1 MQKEKVI
8 LILSGKGENDAIN
21 AVCRQK
27 ESAFHLAGKHTY
39 FIDFSEPDYVQHI
52 QNALLNFEIEFAFS
66 YLGIGSDLSWK
77 LEDSEQVVNLWDY
90 HNIPFIKLQSDLPSY
105 FIKRHGG
112 VPSTSINIYASPEL
126 AQVQSWYYRDQT
138 TPYVINPPIIFD
150 QQPVEKI
157 DFSNRINGT
166 LVFLKIGNDPNQ
178 LINMWERN
186 LPSSISQD
194 LLALSQD
201 LLPTVLR
208 CEPIN
213 IFSIIINHLA
223 IKMGDA
229 YACRDLVRLY
239 SAQLDDFFRRVK
251 STMLANCLKKFPV
264 KIIGRN
270 WEHLNDGKSTAQFS
284 NDINFSEHSSQI
296 FKNELGLVD
305 MTPNFDLNVHDRFC
319 RAVGHHAFI
328 LTNKTTWMH
337 ENFPEFDDYT
347 YIFDEDQFESKVE
360 FLLNNKEHVI
370 EQGQLLGTLASE
382 RMNSLNFVTPLIEA
396 AEKVKFMN
404 QSQKPA
410 MQDFYIW

>member
-1 MQKEKVI
+1 MQQEKVI
-8 LILSGKGENDAIN
+8 LILSGFDEQGAIN

-27 ESAFHLAGKHTY
+27 EAAFQQAGKQTY
-39 FIDFSEPDYVQHI
+39 FIDFSEADYVQQLQH
-52 QNALLNFEIEFAFS
+52 ALLNFEIEFVFS

-77 LEDSEQVVNLWDY
+77 LEDSEQVVNLWEY

-105 FIKRHGG
+105 FIKRHAGM
-112 VPSTSINIYASPEL
+112 PSTSINIYASPEL

-138 TPYVINPPIIFD
+138 TPHVINPPIIFD
-150 QQPVEKI
+150 PQPVEKI

-166 LVFLKIGNDPNQ
+166 LVFLKNGNDPNQ
-178 LINMWERN
+178 LINLWKRN
-186 LPSSISQD
+186 LPESMSQD
-194 LLALSQD
+194 LLTLSQD
-201 LLPTVLR
+201 LLPTILR
-208 CEPIN
+208 CESIN
-213 IFSIIINHLA
+213 IFAIIINHVEG
-223 IKMGDA
+223 KMGDA
-229 YACRDLVRLY
+229 YAAKETVRLY

-270 WEHLNDGKSTAQFS
+270 WEHLNAEQSAAQFS
-284 NDINFSEHSSQI
+284 NDINFSKHSDQI

-305 MTPNFDLNVHDRFC
+305 MTPNYDLNVHDRFC

-347 YIFDEDQFESKVE
+347 YIFDEEQFESKVE

-370 EQGQLLGTLASE
+370 EQGKLLGTLASE
-382 RMNSLNFVTPLIEA
+382 RMNSLDFVTPLIEV

-404 QSQKPA
+404 QPQKPA

>member
-27 ESAFHLAGKHTY
+27 EAAFKLAGKQTY
-39 FIDFSEPDYVQHI
+39 FIDFSQPDYVNQLQH
-52 QNALLNFEIEFAFS
+52 ALFSFEIEFAFS

-77 LEDSEQVVNLWDY
+77 LPDSEQIVNLWEH

-112 VPSTSINIYASPEL
+112 VPNTSINIYATPEL
-126 AQVQSWYYRDQT
+126 AQVQSWYYQEQQT
-138 TPYVINPPIIFD
+138 PHIINPPIIFD
-150 QQPVEKI
+150 AQPVENI
-157 DFSNRINGT
+157 DFSQRINGT
-166 LVFLKIGNDPNQ
+166 LVFLKNGNDPNQ

-186 LPSSISQD
+186 LPPSMAQD

-201 LLPTVLR
+201 LLPSVLR
-208 CEPIN
+208 CEAIN
-213 IFSIIINHLA
+213 VFEVIVSRVSA
-223 IKMGDA
+223 KMGDA
-229 YACRDLVRLY
+229 NACRDLVRLY

-270 WEHLNDGKSTAQFS
+270 WEHLNDGASVATFS
-284 NDINFSEHSSQI
+284 NDINFSEHSQQI
-296 FKNELGLVD
+296 FKNELGLID

-347 YIFDEDQFESKVE
+347 YTFDEDEFESKVE
-360 FLLNNKEHVI
+360 FLLNNKALVV
-370 EQGQLLGTLASE
+370 EQGRLLGTLASE
-382 RMNSLNFVTPLIEA
+382 RMNSLSFVKPLIEA

-404 QSQKPA
+404 QPSKPA